1 MTVEI
6 SDVVDGTDYD
16 RVLDAEIMII
26 ADHLAWEDKAHFR
39 LLYEKIQWYLVVIES
54 ESEMDR
60 GPYNDRLGGTIIQ
73 LMCRYLPDERAINFL
88 NEQAI
93 MLQLSEVGFRCKVLK
108 HEDYLKYP
116 TSGRRMPFHR
126 LVQKYVGD
134 AWIDVKLDS
143 LKPSFLSRTLHF
155 LALPLLIGVVMVY
168 KLPMALIR
176 GIRKLRD

>member
-1 MTVEI
+1 MT
-6 SDVVDGTDYD
+6 
-16 RVLDAEIMII
+16 
-26 ADHLAWEDKAHFR
+26 
-39 LLYEKIQWYLVVIES
+39 VIES
-54 ESEMDR
+54 DYGSNSERQR
-60 GPYNDRLGGTIIQ
+60 GAIIQ

-108 HEDYLKYP
+108 HEDYLKHP

-143 LKPSFLSRTLHF
+143 LKPSFLSRVLHF
-155 LALPLLIGVVMVY
+155 LALPLLIGMLMLR
-168 KLPMALIR
+168 KLTAVLIR
-176 GIRKLRD
+176 GVSKLRD